1 MANSEFGDLFEK
13 LDNGLVDQGK
23 ALSPEEKEQLLMA
36 FCRVQKPE
44 ERHMIEFIVMKSDGR
59 KGGVSRKPGNITL
72 NWRMLFGALPGIAL
86 TGVGVTSNSWIL
98 IFGALVI
105 WKDLYATAKVE
116 LDPEHAIAMN
126 VMWNNHDG
134 KKRISEDEARSLTN
148 EALDKF
154 DLNQVSKSTFA
165 GIIDDLSNSGCI
177 ELSNGEI
184 WLREWIQR
192 RWP

>member
-192 RWP
+192 SWP

>member
-1 MANSEFGDLFEK
+1 VANSEFGDLFEK

-192 RWP
+192 SWP